1 MVWIGINPSE
11 MPLTGVKS
19 CSISPIPVERNACIR
34 TGFNAGSVPFNNCSI
49 RCGPAGKR
57 NSSVSSRSTWFA
69 LGLAIH
75 HGSLSRVT
83 CWLPKMIL
91 PGRQGRRRC
100 WCEWLAVSG
109 RGPGNGQAYPIASA
123 FWCGIA
129 RQCLVKQF
137 EIRLQYPNDVEECT
151 RYFRDWS

>member
-1 MVWIGINPSE
+1 MRG
-11 MPLTGVKS
+11 L
-19 CSISPIPVERNACIR
+19 SPIYCGVLLATQIPSIKGLSPLNKNNR
-34 TGFNAGSVPFNNCSI
+34 TMRGQTLRRVDCSI